1 MEINAHNLSL
11 TATLSTSNLTEDDLT
26 FVWGN
31 KNSIRANTSGS
42 HLNSDAKYA
51 YSKGDSCYA
60 WGDYSY
66 AEGYGPSTPTSDS
79 GYTYVEPTSDI
90 ESFKSL
96 YSTAWRPQIAVGE
109 YSRVYGENNL
119 AFGDHSIAM
128 GNDNQV
134 YGNNTIA
141 LGNGITANEYLTN
154 SVIITSNLANYRL
167 NLNPTEEVKNCLF
180 VGGSQTVFSPTNSDS
195 VYVNGGLYL
204 MQDVNFELT
213 AEHLYNTRMNIGLTQ
228 PYIEMV
234 PGSSST
240 NSAYISMSKSG
251 ITNTGGFSLMVDTR
265 DDVGQ
270 LSFDTQLDYVEF
282 KGDDYVTI
290 SDFFPYRDT
299 SDDDNKTQTEII
311 NTLPIIEI
319 QMALV
324 NSTAESSSNYI
335 YVDVSQIYTQLCGST
350 NYGDYRVD
358 VAKLMYL
365 GTIYTLNISEAINN
379 QVLYDI
385 ACNSVVNSEAFSR
398 LEPGNV
404 AQWYIAPHIL
414 RVGGYVIGTNTGD
427 DQPWTFASNSDDPV
441 TFGSSEL
448 RGLNSTKMKI
458 QSIFLKNGYN
468 PTTKENDV
476 SMTLVPYRDS
486 FGRVGFK
493 DTTSGTFY
501 ASANNKLV
509 GWLNDATLNSVSTT
523 QIACINFG
531 ANNVVNADYSYA
543 LGRNLSVNGTE
554 SIAIGNSCSTWS
566 AQSMAVGINSIA
578 YGNYSIALGGGGH
591 NVTDDIYSGITESE
605 IDALWSVYWGI
616 ELTDSN
622 SNSYY
627 DSFHM
632 AYGKGS
638 AVIGKNDLAKGDY
651 SLAVGE
657 GNVTSVAG
665 QFVCGQYNYEN
676 DERLFMIGYGT
687 SNSNRVN
694 VVSFSSEG
702 NGWMTGTLSQGSD
715 ARLKDNIEDL
725 GVKGSLRLVEFDWK
739 STGKH
744 GYGFIADEV
753 EQIYPSM
760 VNEDND
766 DGYKYLDYNAAIC
779 AKLAEL
785 EQEIDELKSKL
796 ES

>member
-234 PGSSST
+234 PSSSST

-270 LSFDTQLDYVEF
+270 NSFDTQLDYIEF
-282 KGDDYVTI
+282 KGDDYVII

-299 SDDDNKTQTEII
+299 SEDTVVAGGNDTSTFPEITMKVQLIQT
-311 NTLPIIEI
+311 
-319 QMALV
+319 V
-324 NSTAESSSNYI
+324 AESSSNYSNQQLEAVFGSRGYDDPILQMSKIVSLGEITAILINCAQNVGPVTSGVATSDLYPLVYNGLLADGGTEI
-335 YVDVSQIYTQLCGST
+335 YVNPTIFRVAGVVLTT
-350 NYGDYRVD
+350 NTVG
-358 VAKLMYL
+358 ANP
-365 GTIYTLNISEAINN
+365 YTLSLYNN
-379 QVLYDI
+379 DPL
-385 ACNSVVNSEAFSR
+385 
-398 LEPGNV
+398 
-404 AQWYIAPHIL
+404 
-414 RVGGYVIGTNTGD
+414 VIGTGYISGTRYPSAKMRVYSITLSHGY
-427 DQPWTFASNSDDPV
+427 
-441 TFGSSEL
+441 
-448 RGLNSTKMKI
+448 NSTT
-458 QSIFLKNGYN
+458 GA
-468 PTTKENDV
+468 NDV
-476 SMTLVPYRDS
+476 NLTLVPYRDS
-486 FGRVGFK
+486 LGRIGFK

-501 ASANNKLV
+501 ASANNLLV
-509 GWLNDATLNSVSTT
+509 GILNDEEIQSISVAQT
-523 QIACINFG
+523 ACINFG

-753 EQIYPSM
+753 EQIYPDM

>member
-195 VYVNGGLYL
+195 IYVNGGLYL

-234 PGSSST
+234 PDSSST
-240 NSAYISMSKSG
+240 NSAYISMSNSSYVNPG
-251 ITNTGGFSLMVDTR
+251 SFSLTVDTR
-265 DDVGQ
+265 SDVDQYYLGQ
-270 LSFDTQLDYVEF
+270 YLDYVQF
-282 KGDDYVTI
+282 RGDAYIDTGWVPYVP
-290 SDFFPYRDT
+290 DEDT
-299 SDDDNKTQTEII
+299 SDTNSLPSLNVRFGLF
-311 NTLPIIEI
+311 NTD
-319 QMALV
+319 
-324 NSTAESSSNYI
+324 AE
-335 YVDVSQIYTQLCGST
+335 L
-350 NYGDYRVD
+350 
-358 VAKLMYL
+358 A
-365 GTIYTLNISEAINN
+365 
-379 QVLYDI
+379 
-385 ACNSVVNSEAFSR
+385 
-398 LEPGNV
+398 
-404 AQWYIAPHIL
+404 
-414 RVGGYVIGTNTGD
+414 
-427 DQPWTFASNSDDPV
+427 ASNDYMTLDIIPI
-441 TFGSSEL
+441 FGSSEAISPFVGIL
-448 RGLNSTKMKI
+448 RVIQDQTTVGLVFSSHTASSSVGGATFTQTLTTTNEIADYYDRYTNSITFSSRYSVIRDVTIENSDHSNVWNWANSSTDSICIGRMLNNDVWVYGKMNVGRI
-458 QSIFLKNGYN
+458 VMSCGYN
-468 PTTKENDV
+468 PDTGANDV
-476 SMTLVPYRDS
+476 NITLLPYRNSD
-486 FGRVGFK
+486 GIVGFMG
-493 DTTSGTFY
+493 SNGIFY
-501 ASANNKLV
+501 APAEGRLYGYVNGEELKAISKSQ
-509 GWLNDATLNSVSTT
+509 T
-523 QIACINFG
+523 ACINIG
-531 ANNVVNADYSYA
+531 SANVLNEDYSYA
-543 LGRNLSVNGTE
+543 FGRNITVNGQTSLAVGDGC
-554 SIAIGNSCSTWS
+554 SIWN
-566 AQSMAVGINSIA
+566 AQAVAAGINSIA
-578 YGNYSIALGGGGH
+578 FGNYSTAFGGGGV
-591 NVTDDIYSGITESE
+591 NITDELYLNMSYTELY
-605 IDALWSVYWGI
+605 ALWAQRWTIDY
-616 ELTDSN
+616 TN
-622 SNSYY
+622 SNDETYH

-638 AVIGKNDLAKGDY
+638 TVFGKNNFAGGDY
-651 SLAVGE
+651 SFVVGE
-657 GNVTSVAG
+657 GNVSNAAH
-665 QFVCGQYNYEN
+665 QFVCGKYNSEN
-676 DERLFMIGYGT
+676 SSRGFIIGYGSDRSSRT
-687 SNSNRVN
+687 N
-694 VVSFSSEG
+694 VVSFSFEG